1 MIGKLCSG
9 SWGGAIFPPDDAITI
24 EGAVKIK
31 ASKNKNRGGV
41 IFRFLI
47 RSTSPDVSGLFFI
60 TMFINGLR
68 IVEKLEA

>member
-9 SWGGAIFPPDDAITI
+9 SWGGAIFPPDEAITI
-24 EGAVKIK
+24 EGAMKIK
-31 ASKNKNRGGV
+31 PSKNKNSGGL
-41 IFRFLI
+41 IFRFLS

>member
-9 SWGGAIFPPDDAITI
+9 SWGVAIFPPDEAITI
-24 EGAVKIK
+24 EGAMKIK
-31 ASKNKNRGGV
+31 PSKNKNSGGL
-41 IFRFLI
+41 IFRCLI